1 MIFGRTNP
9 TLCQCRHDMKHL
21 MTSHILQPAF
31 SGITEKHKSPQTISL
46 MFWIIFLYF
55 LWFSEDKLTSRQKQ
69 RIRKRVGKALL
80 TQKAAEE
87 ALAKKM

>member
-1 MIFGRTNP
+1 
-9 TLCQCRHDMKHL
+9 
-21 MTSHILQPAF
+21 
-31 SGITEKHKSPQTISL
+31 
-46 MFWIIFLYF
+46 MFWIIFFYF